1 MKRPNWLLALAVAL
15 AVLFFLS
22 VAAAAAGRLV
32 APAILAHGEEVPLPA
47 YRWVHPPAD
56 AATADKPAEGI
67 AKTISLA
74 ASDPQSVATADGQCT
89 VIFKERSVAPKTGES
104 AVQVRIVPMDPALV
118 GKAPQGKRFD
128 SNAYRIEATYARS
141 GASIV
146 LGGPVNVF
154 MRAATGG
161 TDIVLRA
168 GAAWK
173 VVQSTSYPLSV
184 MTIDTRSLGAFA
196 VLAPGTPTHS

>member
-1 MKRPNWLLALAVAL
+1 MLLLQWLLGIAVA
-15 AVLFFLS
+15 VLLPL
-22 VAAAAAGRLV
+22 AAAAAGRSV

-56 AATADKPAEGI
+56 AATDDKPAEGI

-89 VIFKERSVAPKTGES
+89 VIFKEHSVALKAGES
-104 AVQVRIVPMDPALV
+104 AVQVRIVPTDAAL
-118 GKAPQGKRFD
+118 GGQAPQGKRFD
-128 SNAYRIEATYARS
+128 SNAYRIEATYAHS
-141 GASIV
+141 GASIA
-146 LGGPVNVF
+146 LRGPVTVF

-161 TDIVLRA
+161 TDVVLRA

-184 MTIDTRSLGAFA
+184 MTLDTRSLGAFA